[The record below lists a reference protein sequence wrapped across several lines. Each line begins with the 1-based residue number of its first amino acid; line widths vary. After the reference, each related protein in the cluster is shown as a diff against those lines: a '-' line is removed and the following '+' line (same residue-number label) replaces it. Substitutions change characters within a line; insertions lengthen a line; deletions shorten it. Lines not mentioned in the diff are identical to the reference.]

1 MNIDDYRSNK
11 KVSKKLVLKKSV
23 KNFFN
28 RCLVVIIIV
37 LLSMIVIK
45 KNPSFKN
52 KIIKYVYE
60 ENINFTKLKNIYD
73 KYFGKILSIDKV
85 VPKEEKVFNEKLS
98 YSKAS
103 VYKDGVE
110 LKVDDNYLVP
120 NLESGIVV
128 FMGDKEGYGNTI
140 IIEQV
145 NGIDVWYSNIN
156 TNDIK
161 LYDYIEKGKLLG
173 EVAGKKMYMVFQK
186 DGKVLN
192 YKDYI

>member
-1 MNIDDYRSNK
+1 M
-11 KVSKKLVLKKSV
+11 
-23 KNFFN
+23 
-28 RCLVVIIIV
+28 
-37 LLSMIVIK
+37 
-45 KNPSFKN
+45 
-52 KIIKYVYE
+52 
-60 ENINFTKLKNIYD
+60 
-73 KYFGKILSIDKV
+73 
-85 VPKEEKVFNEKLS
+85 
-98 YSKAS
+98 
-103 VYKDGVE
+103 E

-128 FMGDKEGYGNTI
+128 FMGNKEGYGNTI
-140 IIEQV
+140 IIEQI